1 MNLGEEIYFRAI
13 NLHAAFDIGPY
24 PHIVVIDLK
33 HKLGVSLASLK
44 TPLKVRLR
52 DGTR

>member
-1 MNLGEEIYFRAI
+1 MNLGEEVYFKAWQ
-13 NLHAAFDIGPY
+13 LHTAFDIGPY
-24 PHIVVIDLK
+24 PRIVVIDLK
-33 HKLGVSLASLK
+33 HRLGVSLASMK